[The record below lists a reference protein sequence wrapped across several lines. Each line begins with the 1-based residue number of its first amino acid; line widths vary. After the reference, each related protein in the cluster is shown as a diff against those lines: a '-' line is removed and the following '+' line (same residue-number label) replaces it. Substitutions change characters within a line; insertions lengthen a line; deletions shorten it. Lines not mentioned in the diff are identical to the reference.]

1 MTATSIPALV
11 GVDELADHLG
21 TSPRHVRRPIA
32 ERRVPYLKVGGYV
45 RFDPPRDRGLARA
58 VSTGH
63 NASTS
68 PPGPPYHED
77 SPRVG
82 RATEWT
88 VSDEP

>member
-45 RFDPPRDRGLARA
+45 RFDP
-58 VSTGH
+58 
-63 NASTS
+63 
-68 PPGPPYHED
+68 HEI
-77 SPRVG
+77 
-82 RATEWT
+82 AA
-88 VSDEP
+88 